1 MRPLI
6 GIPCHAGLRADTA
19 RPIYGNNRSYV
30 HAVEDAGGV
39 PVLIPLLG
47 DLSALGSLL
56 PRLDGL
62 LLSGGMDIQPHY
74 YGETPHPQ
82 LGEVDPQLDELEL
95 ALARWAERE
104 DVPTLGICRG
114 HQLLNVALGGSL
126 YQDLATQNP
135 STVRHSN
142 WDKPRNTIVH
152 EVRIEKGSRLAE
164 ILGTYSIA
172 ANSLHHQA
180 VKTAGRGVRITGYAP
195 DGGIEMLEVSK
206 HQFMIGVQCHPEEL
220 YKDDPQWGRLFEAFV
235 EACDTASVT
244 QVVRTLNRVE
254 HQLGANAH

>member
-47 DLSALGSLL
+47 DVSALSSLL

-62 LLSGGMDIQPHY
+62 LLSGGMDIQPHH
-74 YGETPHPQ
+74 YGETPHAM
-82 LGEVDPQLDELEL
+82 LGEVDPKLDELEL

-126 YQDLATQNP
+126 YQDLAAQKP
-135 STVRHSN
+135 SDVRHPN
-142 WDKPRNTIVH
+142 WDKPRNTIAH
-152 EVRIEKGSRLAE
+152 EVRIEQNSRIAE
-164 ILGTYSIA
+164 ILGTHEIS

-180 VKTAGRGVRITGYAP
+180 IKTPGRGVRITGYAS
-195 DGGIEMLEVSK
+195 DGIVEMLEVPA
-206 HQFMIGVQCHPEEL
+206 HQFMLGVQCHPEEL
-220 YKDDPQWGRLFEAFV
+220 YKDDPRWSRLFEAFV
-235 EACDTASVT
+235 EACDNASVT

-254 HQLGANAH
+254 HHLGASTR